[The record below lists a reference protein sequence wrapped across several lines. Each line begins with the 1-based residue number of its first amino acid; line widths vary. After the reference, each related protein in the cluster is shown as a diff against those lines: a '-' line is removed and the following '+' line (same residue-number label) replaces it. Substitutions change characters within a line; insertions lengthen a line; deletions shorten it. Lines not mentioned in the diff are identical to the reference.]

1 MDITTELQPA
11 GDTRAAGDSL
21 LEALVIVARH
31 RGIHLNQTQLRRGHQ
46 LGPVDPSPD
55 QLLKIAGACGMWAVA
70 TRLGFH
76 DLMEL
81 KQALP
86 AILLLKNGS
95 AMVLRRTEAKDQP
108 PRIILQDPL
117 AR

>member
-31 RGIHLNQTQLRRGHQ
+31 RGIHLNQTQLRRDHQ

-55 QLLKIAGACGMWAVA
+55 QLLRIRPASQCELFAKPIDDDIDCTIADQV
-70 TRLGFH
+70 LGT
-76 DLMEL
+76 
-81 KQALP
+81 
-86 AILLLKNGS
+86 
-95 AMVLRRTEAKDQP
+95 V
-108 PRIILQDPL
+108 
-117 AR
+117 